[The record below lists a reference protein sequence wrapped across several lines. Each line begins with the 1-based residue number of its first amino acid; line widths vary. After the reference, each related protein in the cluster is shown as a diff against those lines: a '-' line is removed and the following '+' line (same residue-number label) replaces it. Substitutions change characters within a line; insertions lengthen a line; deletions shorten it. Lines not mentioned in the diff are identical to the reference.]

1 MHTSV
6 VPTLGLEN
14 KNSLLASLCPL
25 YVVGMTPEAV
35 VSDVISLFSF
45 LLPFSVLLGNQDMQ
59 LLSSLS

>member
-14 KNSLLASLCPL
+14 KNSLLAILRLL

-35 VSDVISLFSF
+35 VLDVISLFCF
-45 LLPFSVLLGNQDMQ
+45 LLPFSVLLANQDMQ